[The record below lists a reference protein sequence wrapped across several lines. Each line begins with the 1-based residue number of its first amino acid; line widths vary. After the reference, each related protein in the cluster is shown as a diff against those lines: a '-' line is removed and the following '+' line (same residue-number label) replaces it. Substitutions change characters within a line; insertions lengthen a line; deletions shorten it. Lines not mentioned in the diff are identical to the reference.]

1 MSALGREAPP
11 WIVVTDLDG
20 TLLDHHTY
28 SWQAAAPALERL
40 RRLGIPVVLNSS
52 KTRVEMASLRRDLD
66 NRHPF
71 ITENG
76 AAVHVPDG
84 YFERL
89 AAAEELESDGLTSL
103 QVFGPPH
110 RDVLD
115 ILRDIRQRH
124 GFRFEG
130 FSDWTLQEIQQHT
143 GLDLDAADEAAQRDG
158 GEPILWLDER
168 PVERLAE
175 ALLPH
180 GLQLQAGGRF
190 LHVMGKTDKG
200 QATDWLLASYRRI
213 WPQVGVV
220 ALGDSPNDISM
231 LRRADHAVILPR
243 AQGNALDIGSHGS
256 VRRPSAA
263 GPEGW
268 NQAIHHLL
276 DAASGDEPTLQ
287 GRDDHG

>member
-1 MSALGREAPP
+1 MSAHGRDAPP

-28 SWQAAAPALERL
+28 SWRAAAPALERL

-66 NRHPF
+66 NWHPF
-71 ITENG
+71 VSENG
-76 AAVHVPDG
+76 AVAHVPTG

-89 AAAEELESDGLTSL
+89 ASGQAIEKDVASSRH
-103 QVFGPPH
+103 VFGPTH
-110 RDVLD
+110 RVVLE
-115 ILRDIRQRH
+115 ILHGLRQQH

-130 FSDWTLQEIQQHT
+130 FSDWTPQEIQQHT
-143 GLDLDAADEAAQRDG
+143 GLDLDGADEAAQRDG

-168 PVERLAE
+168 SPDVLAE
-175 ALLPH
+175 ALAPH

-190 LHVMGKTDKG
+190 LHVMGRTDKG
-200 QATDWLLASYRRI
+200 HAMEWLMERYRRV

-220 ALGDSPNDISM
+220 ALGDSPNDMSM

-243 AQGNALDIGSHGS
+243 VQGDALDIGPHGS

-268 NQAIHHLL
+268 NHAILELL
-276 DAASGDEPTLQ
+276 DAALGDDKTEPGETK
-287 GRDDHG
+287 HG